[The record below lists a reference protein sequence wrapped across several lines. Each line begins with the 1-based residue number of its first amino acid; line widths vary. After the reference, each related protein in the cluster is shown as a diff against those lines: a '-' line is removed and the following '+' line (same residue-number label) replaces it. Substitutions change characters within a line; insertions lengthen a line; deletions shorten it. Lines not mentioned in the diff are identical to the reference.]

1 MFERWTDVL
10 AGLATAAVLAFVG
23 WQIAR
28 RQKQLRE
35 LMDMIGD
42 EDRAIVDELEEMVR
56 TGKLRPMDKLTLA

>member
-10 AGLATAAVLAFVG
+10 AGLATAAVVVFVG

-42 EDRAIVDELEEMVR
+42 EDRAMADELEDMVR
-56 TGKLRPMDKLTLA
+56 TGMLRPMEKLALA

>member
-10 AGLATAAVLAFVG
+10 AGLATAAFVAYVG

-42 EDRAIVDELEEMVR
+42 QDRAMADELEEMVR
-56 TGKLRPMDKLTLA
+56 TGRLRPMEKFTLA

>member
-10 AGLATAAVLAFVG
+10 AGLATVAVVAYVG

-28 RQKQLRE
+28 RQKQLRD

-42 EDRAIVDELEEMVR
+42 EDRAMAEELEEMVR
-56 TGKLRPMDKLTLA
+56 TGRLRPMDKLTLA

>member
-10 AGLATAAVLAFVG
+10 AGLATAAVVVFVG

-42 EDRAIVDELEEMVR
+42 EDRAMADELEELVR
-56 TGKLRPMDKLTLA
+56 TGKLQPMEKFAAA

>member
-10 AGLATAAVLAFVG
+10 AGLATAAVVAYVG

-42 EDRAIVDELEEMVR
+42 EDRAMADELEELVR
-56 TGKLRPMDKLTLA
+56 TGKLQPMEKLGAA

>member
-10 AGLATAAVLAFVG
+10 AGLATAAVVAFVG

-28 RQKQLRE
+28 RQKQLLD

-42 EDRAIVDELEEMVR
+42 HDRAMADDLEELVR
-56 TGKLRPMDKLTLA
+56 TGKLRPMEKLNLA

>member
-10 AGLATAAVLAFVG
+10 AGLATAAVVAFVA

-42 EDRAIVDELEEMVR
+42 EDRAMADDLEEMVR
-56 TGKLRPMDKLTLA
+56 TGKLRPMEKLRLA